1 MTLSRISVTKVG
13 QSTVLAPPGA
23 LTYKNCEELEA
34 MFHESINQHKTEI
47 ILDCKD
53 VSCLDSKA
61 LELLVRMHEVL
72 KNQGSMLQI
81 IGLNAVCN
89 DILLITRLVHT
100 FNIYNNIHE
109 CIKNTS

>member
-1 MTLSRISVTKVG
+1 MTLSKISTTKVG

-34 MFHESINQHKTEI
+34 MFNESINQHKTEI

-61 LELLVRMHEVL
+61 LELLIQMHEAL
-72 KNQGSMLQI
+72 KNQDGMLQI

-89 DILLITRLVHT
+89 DILLITRLSHT
-100 FNIYNNIHE
+100 FNVCKNIHE
-109 CIKNTS
+109 AIKNTS